1 MCLFFYSCVFF
12 SSYSDVKFRRKA
24 QGLLFPNAKS
34 RFCTFSNH
42 PRKFQE
48 PFLAFWGKCFFSL
61 AAVSKLLMIPTLTRI
76 VRRVFVASS
85 FQNTDN
91 KRKNN
96 KKNHHHQI
104 IMQGARQS
112 DVFFGERES
121 GQDVRQSNVTAVQ
134 AVANIV
140 KSSLGPV
147 GLDKVSYCFR
157 GKKSTLA
164 SDRFFLSAA
173 RFVTRRL
180 ARFILLQNAEEY

>member
-1 MCLFFYSCVFF
+1 MFFF
-12 SSYSDVKFRRKA
+12 
-24 QGLLFPNAKS
+24 
-34 RFCTFSNH
+34 
-42 PRKFQE
+42 
-48 PFLAFWGKCFFSL
+48 
-61 AAVSKLLMIPTLTRI
+61 TR
-76 VRRVFVASS
+76 SS
-85 FQNTDN
+85 FKAFDDPNSHSHSAESFRGFFIPKHRQDN